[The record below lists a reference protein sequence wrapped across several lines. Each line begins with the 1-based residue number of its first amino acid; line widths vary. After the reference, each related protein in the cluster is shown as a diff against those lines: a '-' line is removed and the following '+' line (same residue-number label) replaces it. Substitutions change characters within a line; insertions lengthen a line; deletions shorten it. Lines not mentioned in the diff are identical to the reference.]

1 MKSLIVGMGIGK
13 LYRDIFAS
21 MGADIVTVDL
31 NGTAD
36 YTSVEDALVVHSK
49 FDTVNICTP
58 NFTHEQLARAVAPH
72 ARIVFVE
79 KPGVKDAASWAALVD
94 AFPNTRIMMVKNN
107 QYRDNIEQLQ
117 EYAALASEIQLNWIN
132 NNRVPSPGTWFTTKS
147 LAYGGVSRDLMPHL
161 LSIMIALEPNY
172 NTALKTRSNSKQR
185 YTLGELADT
194 DYGTVN
200 VNGIYDVDDFATLEY
215 ISPSGVDFV
224 LTTDWKSSSPD
235 NRSICL
241 NNAGTFEGT
250 FELGLCPESAY
261 KKMIETAI
269 AAVDDEEFWQ
279 TQLEQDFWI
288 HAQIG
293 SL

>member
-36 YTSVEDALVVHSK
+36 YTRVHAAIDAHGA

-58 NFTHEQLARAVAPH
+58 NFTHEQMARAVAPH

-79 KPGVKDAASWAALVD
+79 KPGVKDADSWAAMVN
-94 AFPNTRIMMVKNN
+94 AYPNTRIMMVKNN
-107 QYRDNIEQLQ
+107 QYRDNIGQLQ

-132 NNRVPSPGTWFTTKS
+132 TNRVPGPGTWFTTRS
-147 LAYGGVSRDLMPHL
+147 LSYGGVSRDLMPHL
-161 LSIMIALEPNY
+161 LSIMIALDPNWK
-172 NTALKTRSNSKQR
+172 NAALIHKQSDMR
-185 YTLGELADT
+185 YTLADLADT
-194 DYGTVN
+194 EYGTVKTD
-200 VNGIYDVDDFATLEY
+200 GTYDVDDYATLEY
-215 ISPSGVDFV
+215 VSADKVDFV
-224 LTTDWKSSSPD
+224 LTADWKSSTPD
-235 NRSICL
+235 NRSIWL
-241 NNAGTFEGT
+241 NNAGT

-269 AAVDDEEFWQ
+269 AAVDDDEFWQ

>member
-36 YTSVEDALVVHSK
+36 YTSVHAAIDAHGA

-58 NFTHEQLARAVAPH
+58 NFTHEQIARAVAPH

-79 KPGVKDAASWAALVD
+79 KPGVKDADSWAALVEQY
-94 AFPNTRIMMVKNN
+94 PNTRIMMVKNN
-107 QYRDNIEQLQ
+107 QYRDNIEELQ
-117 EYAALASEIQLNWIN
+117 THAATASEIQLNWIN

-147 LAYGGVSRDLMPHL
+147 LAYGGVSRDLLPHL
-161 LSIMIALEPNY
+161 LSIMIALEPNWRI
-172 NTALKTRSNSKQR
+172 ALNVYRNSKKR
-185 YTLGELADT
+185 YTLKDVANT

-200 VNGIYDVDDFATLEY
+200 VNGIYDVDDYATLQY
-215 ISPSGVDFV
+215 ITPSGVDFT
-224 LTTDWKSSSPD
+224 LTADWKSSTPD
-235 NRSICL
+235 NRSIWIKKS
-241 NNAGTFEGT
+241 GT

-269 AAVDDEEFWQ
+269 AAVDDDEFWQ

>member
-36 YTSVEDALVVHSK
+36 YTSVEDAIAAHRV

-58 NFTHEQLARAVAPH
+58 NFTHEQIARAVAPH

-79 KPGVKDAASWAALVD
+79 KPGVNDAASWAAMVE
-94 AFPNTRIMMVKNN
+94 AYPNTRIMMVKNN
-107 QYRDNIEQLQ
+107 QYRDNIGELQ
-117 EYAALASEIQLNWIN
+117 THAATSSEIHLNWIN
-132 NNRVPSPGTWFTTKS
+132 NNRVPGPVTWFTNKS

-161 LSIMIALEPNY
+161 LSIMIALDPDWSI
-172 NTALKTRSNSKQR
+172 ALNVYHNSKKR
-185 YTLGELADT
+185 YTLKDLADT

-200 VNGIYDVDDFATLEY
+200 VNGIYDVDDYAILQY
-215 ISPSGVDFV
+215 ISTSGVDFM
-224 LTTDWKSSSPD
+224 LTADWKSSTPD
-235 NRSICL
+235 NRSIWIKE
-241 NNAGTFEGT
+241 AGT

-269 AAVDDEEFWQ
+269 AAVDDDEFWQ

>member
-1 MKSLIVGMGIGK
+1 MGIGK

-21 MGADIVTVDL
+21 LGADIVTVDL

-36 YTSVEDALVVHSK
+36 YTSVHAAIEAHGA

-58 NFTHEQLARAVAPH
+58 NFTHEQIARAVAPH

-79 KPGVKDAASWAALVD
+79 KPGVKDAASWAALVEQ
-94 AFPNTRIMMVKNN
+94 FPNTRIMMVKNN
-107 QYRDNIEQLQ
+107 QYRDNIPQLQ
-117 EYAALASEIQLNWIN
+117 EYAALSSEIQLNWIN

-161 LSIMIALEPNY
+161 LSIMIALEPNW
-172 NTALKTRSNSKQR
+172 NTALKVRSYSKTR
-185 YTLGELADT
+185 YTLKDLADT
-194 DYGTVN
+194 DYGTVDAD
-200 VNGIYDVDDFATLEY
+200 GIYDVDDYATLEY

-224 LTTDWKSSSPD
+224 LTADWKSTTDD
-235 NRSICL
+235 NRSIWL
-241 NNAGTFEGT
+241 NNAGT

-261 KKMIETAI
+261 RKMIETAI

-288 HAQIG
+288 HAQMG